1 MAPKGIKQNDN
12 LSQIQFHQKI
22 SNFSL
27 IYRFS
32 FNFQE
37 LTCFGFSL
45 EKSQS
50 KIRENT
56 LM

>member
-27 IYRFS
+27 IYHFS
-32 FNFQE
+32 FNFEE
-37 LTCFGFSL
+37 LTSFGFSL
-45 EKSQS
+45 EKFKS